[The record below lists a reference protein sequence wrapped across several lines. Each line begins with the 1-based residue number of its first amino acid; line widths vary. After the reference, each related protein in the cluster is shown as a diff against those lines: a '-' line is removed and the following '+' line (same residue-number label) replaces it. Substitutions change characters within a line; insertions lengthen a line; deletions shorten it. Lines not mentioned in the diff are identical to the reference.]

1 MQRLS
6 KSDVFAENKLFATV
20 DSTVRKIVL
29 NEIPFL
35 LTDTV
40 GFIRKLPHG
49 LIESF
54 KSTLDEVREADILLH
69 VIDLSH
75 ASYEEH
81 MHVVQ
86 TTLTEIKASDKIMIL
101 VFNKVDAY
109 LENIKDN
116 PDALSL
122 QDIDK
127 LYTGKENSDRVFIS
141 ATQNL
146 NLDKLR
152 AIVIEKVTTVHCT
165 IYPNY
170 LPNDLL

>member
-1 MQRLS
+1 
-6 KSDVFAENKLFATV
+6 
-20 DSTVRKIVL
+20 
-29 NEIPFL
+29 
-35 LTDTV
+35 
-40 GFIRKLPHG
+40 
-49 LIESF
+49 
-54 KSTLDEVREADILLH
+54 
-69 VIDLSH
+69 
-75 ASYEEH
+75 

-86 TTLTEIKASDKIMIL
+86 ATLTEIKASDKIMIL

-152 AIVIEKVTTVHCT
+152 AILIEKVTTVHCT

-170 LPNDLL
+170 LSNY

>member
-1 MQRLS
+1 
-6 KSDVFAENKLFATV
+6 
-20 DSTVRKIVL
+20 
-29 NEIPFL
+29 
-35 LTDTV
+35 
-40 GFIRKLPHG
+40 
-49 LIESF
+49 
-54 KSTLDEVREADILLH
+54 VREADILLH
-69 VIDLSH
+69 VIDLPH

-86 TTLTEIKASDKIMIL
+86 STLAELKANDKITIL
-101 VFNKVDAY
+101 VFNKVDTY

-127 LYTGKENSDRVFIS
+127 MYTGSTNENRVFIS

-152 AIVIEKVTTVHCT
+152 AILIEKVTTVHCT

-170 LPNDLL
+170 LIKDQY